1 MPERNVSI
9 ASVLNEIADLLDIQG
24 ANAFRVRAYRNAARS
39 IGDLGTEVDVLME
52 RGTPLTDIP
61 GVGEDLSRKI
71 VEILHTGTCEFLQRL
86 HTELP
91 AAITQ
96 LLKIPALGPRRVKT
110 LYQDLHIENL
120 EQLLAAAQV
129 GQIRELPGFGEKTE
143 QRILETVQG
152 RIAMARRHPLVL
164 AAGYAEPL
172 ADYLRAVPGVSRV
185 EIAGSYRRMR
195 ASVGDID
202 MVAIAAPGSSIME
215 RFVAYPAVTQVLSKG
230 PTRSSVLLE
239 PGLQVDLRSLP
250 EPSFGAAM
258 VYFTGS
264 KAHNIAIRRMGQ
276 ERGLKINEYGVFRE
290 ALCIAGDTEE
300 SVYSTID
307 LPWIPPELR
316 EDKGEIESAQH
327 RGLPHLIQS
336 SDVRGDL
343 QLRLTPGEAPEAIIE
358 EAGGRGLAYVAIV
371 VDIPDRATLD
381 IARAMREI
389 AQLRGVKLAPS
400 APTMLVGIEAG
411 IDGAG
416 NLDVADSVLDLFDLT
431 VASVHGGLDVPH
443 SEQTQRVLTAL
454 DSERI
459 SILAQSWSD
468 GESTVDFDFAAVARK
483 ATERGIAL
491 AVSLH
496 PHRIAPPET
505 FLEIAKREGARFVI
519 SSEAGSA
526 AELDAL
532 QFSVGFAR
540 RAGIEPTQVLNS
552 NPIADLQAW
561 LHGHKQRSGR

>member
-86 HTELP
+86 HNELP

-120 EQLLAAAQV
+120 EQLLAAAQA

-143 QRILETVQG
+143 QRILETAQG

-215 RFVAYPAVTQVLSKG
+215 RFVAYPGVTQVLSKG

-316 EDKGEIESAQH
+316 EDKGEIEAAEH
-327 RGLPHLIQS
+327 GGLPHLIQM

-343 QLRLTPGEAPEAIIE
+343 QLRLTPGEAPAAIIQ

-389 AQLRGVKLAPS
+389 AQLRSVKLTPS
-400 APTMLVGIEAG
+400 GPTVLVGIEAG
-411 IDGAG
+411 IDRAG
-416 NLDVADSVLDLFDLT
+416 KLDVGDSILDLFDLT
-431 VASVHGGLDVPH
+431 VASVHGGLDMPH
-443 SEQTQRVLTAL
+443 NEQTQRVLTAL
-454 DSERI
+454 DSDRVA
-459 SILAQSWSD
+459 ILAQPWSD

-496 PHRIAPPET
+496 PRRIAPPET
-505 FLEIAKREGARFVI
+505 FLEIAKREGARFLI
-519 SSEAGSA
+519 SSEAESA
-526 AELDAL
+526 ADLDAL
-532 QFSVGFAR
+532 RLSVGLAR
-540 RAGIEPTQVLNS
+540 RAGIEPVHVLNS
-552 NPIADLQAW
+552 NPISDLQAW